1 MIDLIVV
8 FDNLDPFSLFA
19 QVTQNVDNVTIDDQ
33 TIEWMTKIASNSE
46 LRNQMMIMMID
57 KTKGDK
63 VEMNKLVNSLMDN
76 PETLKTMQA
85 GQPDRNSNNNIS
97 SEPRGMSGDSKKEMK
112 ITTPIIKK

>member
-1 MIDLIVV
+1 MKNLIVLLV
-8 FDNLDPFSLFA
+8 MLVPFSLFA

-85 GQPDRNSNNNIS
+85 GQPDKNSNNNIS
-97 SEPRGMSGDSKKEMK
+97 SEPRGMSGDNKMEMK
-112 ITTPIIKK
+112 MTTPIIKK